1 MRVPFRGPSST
12 SAGLVPKKAGELRE
26 AVPFATV
33 KCSET
38 WWPSTRQPHAPLA
51 DGVPNT
57 EKK

>member
-1 MRVPFRGPSST
+1 M
-12 SAGLVPKKAGELRE
+12 AGEL
-26 AVPFATV
+26 ATSVPLATV

-38 WWPSTRQPHAPLA
+38 WWPSTRQPHVPLA